1 MYKYLNFSKAGDTVY
16 NRAEGATYP
25 ETLRQKDR
33 IKNTLE
39 NGLLAL
45 PKVQVEELNS
55 QVQ

>member
-1 MYKYLNFSKAGDTVY
+1 MYKQLYFYKAGDTVY